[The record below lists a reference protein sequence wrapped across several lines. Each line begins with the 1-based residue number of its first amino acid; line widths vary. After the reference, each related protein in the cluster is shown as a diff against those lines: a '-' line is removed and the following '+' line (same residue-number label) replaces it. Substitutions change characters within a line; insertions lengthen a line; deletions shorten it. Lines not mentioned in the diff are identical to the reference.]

1 MYWFNE
7 QGLTD
12 SEISAGLLVLIFYF
26 FFAYLSHLHV
36 LDHQISISDKDHINV
51 IGQSYYVVIL

>member
-1 MYWFNE
+1 MYWFDE
-7 QGLTD
+7 QGPTD
-12 SEISAGLLVLIFYF
+12 SEISAGLLVLFIYF
-26 FFAYLSHLHV
+26 FAHLSHLHV

>member
-1 MYWFNE
+1 MYWFDE
-7 QGLTD
+7 QGPTD
-12 SEISAGLLVLIFYF
+12 SEISAGLLVLFIY